1 MAIGR
6 LALLSPLVV
15 IPIFFA
21 SFAIAGEPNTKDGAV
36 IAAFYAD
43 NRTRLLAT
51 AWIAGFAI
59 AGLLVWVWILR
70 PVFASTSADLWTA
83 IFASAAALVG
93 VELGTVAA
101 QQTLAY
107 ISTDPVEG
115 DVARAFYELSLTFSY
130 TSAFASAVFTAFVA
144 WAILKRMSILPTWLG
159 WWAALL
165 TVLAIPGSNRGLGLD
180 VLAALPTALWVVVVS
195 IVAFRRLGNASSPS
209 APQRERA

>member
-1 MAIGR
+1 VAIRR
-6 LALLSPLVV
+6 LAVLAPLVV
-15 IPIFFA
+15 VPAFFA
-21 SFAIAGEPNTKDGAV
+21 SFAIAGEPADTKDGAV
-36 IAAFYAD
+36 IAAFYSD

-51 AWIAGFAI
+51 AWIAGLAI

-70 PVFASTSADLWTA
+70 PVFASTPTDLWTA

-101 QQTLAY
+101 SQTLAY
-107 ISTDPVEG
+107 VSTDPVAP

-144 WAILKRMSILPTWLG
+144 WAILKRTTLLPTWLG

-165 TVLAIPGSNRGLGLD
+165 TVLALPGSARGLELD
-180 VLAALPTALWVVVVS
+180 VLVGGMTMLWVLTMS
-195 IVAFRRLGNASSPS
+195 IVSFRRLGGGALGG
-209 APQRERA
+209 

>member
-1 MAIGR
+1 M
-6 LALLSPLVV
+6 
-15 IPIFFA
+15 
-21 SFAIAGEPNTKDGAV
+21 
-36 IAAFYAD
+36 IAAFFAD

-51 AWIAGFAI
+51 AWIAGLAI

-70 PVFASTSADLWTA
+70 PVFPNTSADLWTA

-107 ISTDPVEG
+107 ISTKPVES

-144 WAILKRMSILPTWLG
+144 WAILKRTSLLPRWLS
-159 WWAALL
+159 WWAVLL
-165 TVLAIPGSNRGLGLD
+165 TILALPGSARGLGLD
-180 VLAALPTALWVVVVS
+180 VLVGGTTMLWVVAMSV
-195 IVAFRRLGNASSPS
+195 VAFRRLGDVASDGP
-209 APQRERA
+209 